1 MSEAKSIS
9 RLQLACDEVDRVLG
23 AGSAA
28 AHPELV
34 AAVLNAGM
42 TDWAVRVLGAG
53 LVDIAAALVEG
64 SVELL
69 GNAGLVAAR
78 SIMRP

>member
-1 MSEAKSIS
+1 
-9 RLQLACDEVDRVLG
+9 
-23 AGSAA
+23 
-28 AHPELV
+28 
-34 AAVLNAGM
+34 
-42 TDWAVRVLGAG
+42 VLGAG

-64 SVELL
+64 SVELP